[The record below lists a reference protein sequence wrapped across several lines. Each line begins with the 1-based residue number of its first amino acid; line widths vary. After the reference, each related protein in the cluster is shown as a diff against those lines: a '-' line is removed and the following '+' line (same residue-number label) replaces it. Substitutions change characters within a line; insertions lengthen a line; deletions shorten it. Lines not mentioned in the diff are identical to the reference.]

1 MRVFGMGSVCL
12 QKREKMALAIMCSG
26 GDAPGMNPA
35 IKKFVDYVYEKGD
48 IPYFVY
54 NGLEG
59 LIDGKISKA
68 LHKDVAGI
76 LHRGG
81 AIIRSSRSK
90 RFYEYKYRKQ
100 AYENLKKHDIHG
112 LVVLGGDGSFRAM
125 DLLSDEFP
133 LNFVGIPTTIDN
145 DIYGTDTC
153 LGVDTALN
161 VIRDALDK
169 IRDTASTFS
178 RAFVVEVMGRECGY
192 LAVVSAITSGAEVCI
207 IPEVD
212 FNMPVAQEH
221 LIREIEN
228 GRSYILSVVA
238 EGTKKTKRIAEWLE
252 NDIGMETRVTVL
264 GHIQR
269 GGSPTV
275 FDRMLAFEFTIRA
288 VDHLFVSK
296 GSNKVVVFK
305 DGEYDMRE
313 IDEIVNNNYELDPE
327 LLGMLNRLD

>member
-1 MRVFGMGSVCL
+1 MSLG
-12 QKREKMALAIMCSG
+12 IICSG

-35 IKKFVDYVYEKGD
+35 IKKFVDYVYEKGET
-48 IPYFVY
+48 PYFIY

-59 LIDGKISKA
+59 LIDGEIVPA
-68 LHKDVAGI
+68 RHKDVAGI
-76 LHRGG
+76 VHRGG

-90 RFYEYKYRKQ
+90 RFYDYEYRKK
-100 AYENLKKHDIHG
+100 AYENLQKHDIDG

-125 DLLSDEFP
+125 DRLSHEFR

-153 LGVDTALN
+153 IGVDTALN

-192 LAVVSAITSGAEVCI
+192 LAAVSAITSGAEICL
-207 IPEVD
+207 IPEAD
-212 FNMPVAQEH
+212 FNRNVAAEH
-221 LIREIEN
+221 LKREIRE
-228 GRSYILSVVA
+228 GRSYILSIVS
-238 EGTKKTKRIAEWLE
+238 EGTKMTNELAEWLE
-252 NDIGMETRVTVL
+252 SEIGMETRITVL

-275 FDRMLAFEFTIRA
+275 NDRMLAFEFTVRA
-288 VDHLFVSK
+288 VDHLLQSEN
-296 GSNKVVVFK
+296 SNKVMVVEK
-305 DGEYDMRE
+305 GAYGMKE
-313 IDEIVNNNYELDPE
+313 IDEIVGNRYRIDPE